1 VASAS
6 RERLFSAEYW
16 QNEGS
21 IMRIYTT
28 KMAAQF
34 EADLR
39 QLKAEY
45 GL

>member
-1 VASAS
+1 M
-6 RERLFSAEYW
+6 RRMNDLRKLIKL

-21 IMRIYTT
+21 IARIYTT

-34 EADLR
+34 EADLW

-45 GL
+45 KL

>member
-1 VASAS
+1 M
-6 RERLFSAEYW
+6 RRLNDLRKLVRL
-16 QNEGS
+16 QNDGG
-21 IMRIYTT
+21 IRRIYTT

-39 QLKAEY
+39 QLKTEF

>member
-1 VASAS
+1 MSDL
-6 RERLFSAEYW
+6 RKLIKL

-21 IMRIYTT
+21 ITQIYTT

-39 QLKAEY
+39 QLKIEY
-45 GL
+45 KL

>member
-1 VASAS
+1 MRRVNDL
-6 RERLFSAEYW
+6 RKLIKL

-34 EADLR
+34 AADLQ